1 MWTISFW
8 DIQALLSQITKKAN
22 VGPLIKHIKE
32 KWEHFCRFSRVL
44 RSPNIISSSWHYHV
58 KTCLPVLVRKQIGGG
73 GGRWCPDWP
82 LTICPGMTCTSTVG
96 SGWIRSTSGGRV
108 LGVVSAWTFRD
119 LLDHLQ
125 PVHIS
130 MVFGVT
136 SLISETHYCSSS
148 SN

>member
-1 MWTISFW
+1 MWTISFR

-58 KTCLPVLVRKQIGGG
+58 KPVSLFLSENKLVVG

-82 LTICPGMTCTSTVG
+82 LTICPEMTCTSTVG
-96 SGWIRSTSGGRV
+96 SGWIHVWGWGSRSGVRLHSSWP
-108 LGVVSAWTFRD
+108 LGSSTDSTHFCGFCCHF
-119 LLDHLQ
+119 LK
-125 PVHIS
+125 S
-130 MVFGVT
+130 K
-136 SLISETHYCSSS
+136 THYCSSS

>member
-58 KTCLPVLVRKQIGGG
+58 KPVPVLVRKQIGGG
-73 GGRWCPDWP
+73 GGGGGDVLTDPWRSVLEWP
-82 LTICPGMTCTSTVG
+82 VLVLWGQAG
-96 SGWIRSTSGGRV
+96 STSGGRV

-130 MVFGVT
+130 VVFGVT

>member
-44 RSPNIISSSWHYHV
+44 RSPNIISGSWHYHV
-58 KTCLPVLVRKQIGGG
+58 KPVSLFLSENKLVVRGDVLTDPWRSVLEWPVLVLWGQAG
-73 GGRWCPDWP
+73 
-82 LTICPGMTCTSTVG
+82 
-96 SGWIRSTSGGRV
+96 STSGGRV

-130 MVFGVT
+130 VVFGVT